1 MCVCGF
7 RPIDFDETAHRRANP
22 LSIDVQPQTEARR
35 ASTAEARTTTNRP
48 EQEPGGLPFFVD
60 RKKQKHWQTKHQTNK
75 RPQPV
80 HTHTRNYLLVFPLLF
95 ASGSKTDKKE
105 GREGRSQVT
114 RPNLK
119 GLNKHSQTP
128 AYTHTHT
135 FDRDYAIDCS
145 PCAPTIIA
153 VVVVGLETIKP
164 ATEASRAVDAEHSFF
179 CPDQVFVARV
189 LHRNAH
195 WRSTCFVD
203 SREQQQRCCCQ

>member
-1 MCVCGF
+1 MHPSSVRRHILIPTVTPSPNTSAISIGRCDVKFSSCGWSSFVRRCHRPLVFVYAHGMCVCGF

-80 HTHTRNYLLVFPLLF
+80 HTHTHTRNYLLVFPLLF

-135 FDRDYAIDCS
+135 FD
-145 PCAPTIIA
+145 
-153 VVVVGLETIKP
+153 
-164 ATEASRAVDAEHSFF
+164 
-179 CPDQVFVARV
+179 
-189 LHRNAH
+189 
-195 WRSTCFVD
+195 
-203 SREQQQRCCCQ
+203 